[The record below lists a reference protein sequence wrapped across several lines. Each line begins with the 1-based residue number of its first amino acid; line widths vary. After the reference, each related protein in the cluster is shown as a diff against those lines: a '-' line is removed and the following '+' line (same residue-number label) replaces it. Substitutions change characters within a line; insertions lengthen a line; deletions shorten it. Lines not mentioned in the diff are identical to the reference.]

1 MKFWQKICLFSII
14 TFIVI
19 FNAASIMVIERNHSK
34 MLLQEINNTLSANM
48 SINSSVN
55 AIVPILRIYDSID
68 YEKTVLTNIAQE
80 FVEKNS
86 GQGNYLEIAG
96 DQNKTIYSNLDFD
109 MPADREE
116 QKGLQP
122 DEIKYILR
130 DIDSRTML
138 FTTNVTDINQKSY
151 VFTYVK
157 DVSPLYAERVEQ
169 YRLFIQID
177 IGACLLYMIVM
188 FFISKGLTKPIE
200 NMVRTAKEI
209 AQGQFSERVQL
220 KSRDEIGILATN
232 FNEMASVVEDK
243 IIELERNNS
252 AQQRFI
258 NNITHELK
266 TPLTSIIGYANYM
279 RTTKYDEAAFLEG
292 VNVIYNEGKRL
303 EALST
308 KLMDLILLTDRQPL
322 MKPDNLKDIVA
333 EMESSLRLIASAKAI
348 ELELLCEDSPL
359 LAEKDLIKVIIF
371 NLVDNAVKASS
382 EKGRVTI
389 RTAMQGEACVLEVAD
404 EGKGIAEEHIA
415 NIFEPFYMADKARTR
430 NNNGAGLGLSI
441 CRSIAELH
449 HGVIEVASEL
459 GRGTTI
465 RVVFGQPNR
474 AIEVSGT

>member
-14 TFIVI
+14 AFIVI

-34 MLLQEINNTLSANM
+34 MLQQEINNTLSANM

-109 MPADREE
+109 MPTDREE
-116 QKGLQP
+116 REGLQP
-122 DEIKYILR
+122 DEIRYILR
-130 DIDSRTML
+130 DIGSRTLL

-151 VFTYVK
+151 MFTYIK
-157 DVSPLYAERVEQ
+157 DVTPLYTERVEQ
-169 YRLFIQID
+169 YNFFVKID
-177 IGACLLYMIVM
+177 IAACLLYIIVM
-188 FFISKGLTKPIE
+188 FFISKGLTRPIDK
-200 NMVRTAKEI
+200 MVRTAKEI
-209 AQGQFSERVQL
+209 AQGQFSERVKL
-220 KSRDEIGILATN
+220 KSGDEIGILATN
-232 FNEMASVVEDK
+232 FNDMASVVEDK

-266 TPLTSIIGYANYM
+266 TPLTSIIGYANYL
-279 RTTKYDEAAFLEG
+279 RTTKYDEEAFLEG

-303 EALST
+303 EALSS

-322 MKPDNLKDIVA
+322 MKPANLKEIVA
-333 EMESSLRLIASAKAI
+333 EMESSLRLIASAKQI
-348 ELELLCEDSPL
+348 ELELQLEDSPL
-359 LAEKDLIKVIIF
+359 TAETDLIKVVIF

-382 EKGRVTI
+382 EKGRITI
-389 RTAMQGEACVLEVAD
+389 RTAMQGEACLLEVAD
-404 EGKGIAEEHIA
+404 AGSGIAEEHLV
-415 NIFEPFYMADKARTR
+415 NIFEPFYMADKARSR

-441 CRSIAELH
+441 CRSIADLH
-449 HGVIEVASEL
+449 HAAIEVVSEI
-459 GRGTTI
+459 GKGTTI
-465 RVVFGQPNR
+465 RVLFGQHNSV
-474 AIEVSGT
+474 IEVSGV

>member
-96 DQNKTIYSNLDFD
+96 EQNKTIYSNLDFD

-157 DVSPLYAERVEQ
+157 DVTPLYAERVEQ
-169 YRLFIQID
+169 YRLFVQID
-177 IGACLLYMIVM
+177 IAACLLYMIVM

-308 KLMDLILLTDRQPL
+308 KLMDLILLTDRNPL
-322 MKPDNLKDIVA
+322 MKPDNLKDIVS

-359 LAEKDLIKVIIF
+359 VAEKDLIKVIIF

-389 RTAMQGEACVLEVAD
+389 RTAKRGDDCVLEVTD

-415 NIFEPFYMADKARTR
+415 SIFEPFYMADKARTR

-449 HGVIEVASEL
+449 HGVIEVSSEL
-459 GRGTTI
+459 GHGTTI
-465 RVVFGQPNR
+465 RVIFGQPNR

>member
-96 DQNKTIYSNLDFD
+96 DQNKTIYSNLDFE

-169 YRLFIQID
+169 YRLFVQID
-177 IGACLLYMIVM
+177 IAACLLYMIVM

-322 MKPDNLKDIVA
+322 MKTDNLKDIVA

-371 NLVDNAVKASS
+371 NLVDNAVKASN

-459 GRGTTI
+459 GRGTRI